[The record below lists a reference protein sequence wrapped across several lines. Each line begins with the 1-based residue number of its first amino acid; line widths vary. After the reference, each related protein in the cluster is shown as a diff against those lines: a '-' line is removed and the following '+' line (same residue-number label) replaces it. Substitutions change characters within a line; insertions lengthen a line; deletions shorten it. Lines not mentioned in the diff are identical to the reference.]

1 MSWLDLLRD
10 PLLRSVVLVFWLLP
24 CALQDYRTRHVSNWL
39 TVPIFILAWPVA
51 LLTDNLLLTLAV
63 FIGVIVA
70 WRWGGGMGPADGKL
84 MVGMA
89 AVAPPALGLGAL
101 LELIAFAAQRLRGR
115 RDAVIPG
122 ALWLYLGSVLS
133 VAVWVVLSVLG
144 IGHFR

>member
-1 MSWLDLLRD
+1 MAMTDDSAASVSTVRD
-10 PLLRSVVLVFWLLP
+10 QPEGAPPSQPVVM
-24 CALQDYRTRHVSNWL
+24 
-39 TVPIFILAWPVA
+39 
-51 LLTDNLLLTLAV
+51 LAV
-63 FIGVIVA
+63 RFV
-70 WRWGGGMGPADGKL
+70 
-84 MVGMA
+84 
-89 AVAPPALGLGAL
+89 